1 MVMMMM
7 MMVRMREPPLLM
19 KLQKNLLP
27 AMVISRQM
35 KVSLLKIMNK
45 KIIEYRQ
52 RDESEDLG

>member
-1 MVMMMM
+1 MVMMMI
-7 MMVRMREPPLLM
+7 VRMREPPLLM

-35 KVSLLKIMNK
+35 KVSLLKMMNK

>member
-1 MVMMMM
+1 MVMM

-27 AMVISRQM
+27 VISRQM
-35 KVSLLKIMNK
+35 KVSLLKMRNK

-52 RDESEDLG
+52 RDESEDG

>member
-1 MVMMMM
+1 MVMM
-7 MMVRMREPPLLM
+7 RESPLLM

-35 KVSLLKIMNK
+35 KVSLLKMMNK

-52 RDESEDLG
+52 CDESEDLG

>member
-19 KLQKNLLP
+19 NLQKNLLP

-35 KVSLLKIMNK
+35 KVSLLKMMNK

>member
-35 KVSLLKIMNK
+35 KVSLLKMMNK

>member
-1 MVMMMM
+1 MVMM

-35 KVSLLKIMNK
+35 KVSLLKMMNK

>member
-1 MVMMMM
+1 MMMMM
-7 MMVRMREPPLLM
+7 MMVRMREPPLLN

-35 KVSLLKIMNK
+35 KVSLLKMMNK

>member
-19 KLQKNLLP
+19 NLQKNLLP

-35 KVSLLKIMNK
+35 KVSLLKMMNK

-52 RDESEDLG
+52 RDESEDG